1 MEQRGVEEFKKSLY
15 VDAEKHNKNQVLAN
29 AKRRNLEKLKHDQD
43 RLEMLQ
49 QVDVLKQAKQ
59 QEDEQ
64 LRRRGHKVAR
74 ENLQLM
80 MF

>member
-59 QEDEQ
+59 
-64 LRRRGHKVAR
+64 
-74 ENLQLM
+74 
-80 MF
+80 